1 MVVLVIGTIECIVV
15 VPANPCPQL
24 FQYKVDDGGY
34 YFGELE
40 FPNDGSGDFVL
51 EVNVSMVGFYRNKVL
66 SSLTKFLKILKIQF
80 QANWKSY

>member
-1 MVVLVIGTIECIVV
+1 MLRLSSVSVVVVLVLVIGESVSVV
-15 VPANPCPQL
+15 VPANPCPQV

-51 EVNVSMVGFYRNKVL
+51 EVNVSMVGFFRNKVR
-66 SSLTKFLKILKIQF
+66 KIDLDAFFAI
-80 QANWKSY
+80 